1 MINKNINEQLQLF
14 ANDNYKINF
23 PEDVEGYS
31 NSELASNSEDE
42 IISVPEESVP
52 NGKSDANLRKKENTR
67 KRGSFP
73 VYRKMSEIESQPTNW
88 LWEDY
93 IAKGTFTLITG
104 EPDLGKSQITLSMT
118 AIVTTGG
125 NWPVSGEKCEE
136 GNVIILSD
144 EDNLEKT
151 IRPRLEANGANLEKI
166 HYLDGIGKVDSNSD
180 CELFNLKSNLT
191 QLETMIN
198 EIKGISM
205 IVIDPLSAY
214 LAGVDTYNNKDVRS
228 MLAPLSK
235 LAGRYDIAIVCVEH
249 PPKSSNGRAM
259 NQVGGSIAFVAASRS
274 AYLVSKDPE
283 DEERRLFLK
292 IKNNLSNYSG
302 GISFTVESHKLH
314 NGIEISKVVW
324 GDESVKITADEV
336 LAYYE
341 RTEWRMRKD
350 SHAEWLKEILADGAK
365 KVTFVEEEA
374 LKRGISEKQ
383 LRKMTEDLNIV
394 RKKTG
399 FNEGWEMSLPNS
411 NNIQEAEDTQDAL
424 LKKGAFVE

>member
-1 MINKNINEQLQLF
+1 MINKNINEQLPLF
-14 ANDNYKINF
+14 ANDNFKVNF
-23 PEDVEGYS
+23 PEDFEGESYSVPASTIVEG
-31 NSELASNSEDE
+31 
-42 IISVPEESVP
+42 IKSVPEVSVP
-52 NGKSDANLRKKENTR
+52 NGKSEANLRKKENTR
-67 KRGSFP
+67 KRGRYP
-73 VYRKMSEIESQPTNW
+73 MYRKMSDIKPQPINW
-88 LWEDY
+88 LWKDY

-104 EPDLGKSQITLSMT
+104 EPDLGKSQMTLSMT

-166 HYLDGIGKVDSNSD
+166 HYLDGIGKGDSNSD

-302 GISFTVESHKLH
+302 GISFTVESHKLP
-314 NGIEISKVVW
+314 NGIGISKVLW
-324 GDESVKITADEV
+324 GDEPVKITADKV
-336 LAYYE
+336 LAYYNQ
-341 RTEWRMRKD
+341 TEFQHKKESRKK
-350 SHAEWLKEILADGAK
+350 WLQEELADGPKNAAEVEK
-365 KVTFVEEEA
+365 KA
-374 LKRGISEKQ
+374 LTQGMTQKQ
-383 LRKMTEDLNIV
+383 LRTAKEYAGVSSDKTDFDGGWDL
-394 RKKTG
+394 
-399 FNEGWEMSLPNS
+399 SLSNPNH
-411 NNIQEAEDTQDAL
+411 NH
-424 LKKGAFVE
+424 VP

>member
-1 MINKNINEQLQLF
+1 MKDIEQNTVLPLF
-14 ANDNYKINF
+14 ESDNYKRNF
-23 PEDVEGYS
+23 PEDFEWGIY
-31 NSELASNSEDE
+31 SELSSNSEDE
-42 IISVPEESVP
+42 IISIPEVSVP
-52 NGKSDANLRKKENTR
+52 NGKSEANLRNKENTR
-67 KRGSFP
+67 KRGRYP
-73 VYRKMSEIESQPTNW
+73 MYRKMSDIKPQPINW
-88 LWEDY
+88 LWKDY

-104 EPDLGKSQITLSMT
+104 EPDLGKSQITLSMA

-125 NWPVSGEKCEE
+125 NWPVSGEKCEA

-166 HYLDGIGKVDSNSD
+166 HYLDGIGKGDSNSD

-214 LAGVDTYNNKDVRS
+214 LAGVDSYKNTDVRS

-235 LAGRYDIAIVCVEH
+235 LAERNDLAIVCVEH

-302 GISFTVESHKLH
+302 GISFTVESHKLP

-324 GDESVKITADEV
+324 GDEPVKITADEV
-336 LAYYE
+336 LAYYNQ
-341 RTEWRMRKD
+341 TEFQHKKESRKK
-350 SHAEWLKEILADGAK
+350 WLQEELADGPKNAAEVEK
-365 KVTFVEEEA
+365 KA
-374 LKRGISEKQ
+374 LTQGITEKQ
-383 LRKMTEDLNIV
+383 LRNTREYAGVSSDKTDFDGGWDL
-394 RKKTG
+394 
-399 FNEGWEMSLPNS
+399 SLSNPNH
-411 NNIQEAEDTQDAL
+411 
-424 LKKGAFVE
+424 VP

>member
-14 ANDNYKINF
+14 ANDNFKVNF
-23 PEDVEGYS
+23 HENVEGYS
-31 NSELASNSEDE
+31 NSELASNSVEE
-42 IISVPEESVP
+42 IKSVPEESVP
-52 NGKSDANLRKKENTR
+52 NGKSEANLRNKKNTR

-73 VYRKMSEIESQPTNW
+73 VYRKMSEIEPQPINW

-125 NWPVSGEKCEE
+125 NWPLRREKCEE

-166 HYLDGIGKVDSNSD
+166 HYLDGIGKGDSNSD

-302 GISFTVESHKLH
+302 GISFTVESHKLP

-324 GDESVKITADEV
+324 GDEPVKITADEV
-336 LAYYE
+336 LAYYNQ
-341 RTEWRMRKD
+341 TEFQHKKESRKKWIQ
-350 SHAEWLKEILADGAK
+350 EELADGPKNAAEVEK
-365 KVTFVEEEA
+365 KA
-374 LKRGISEKQ
+374 LTQGMTEKQ
-383 LRKMTEDLNIV
+383 LRNAKEYAGVSSDKTDFDGGWDL
-394 RKKTG
+394 
-399 FNEGWEMSLPNS
+399 SLSNPNH
-411 NNIQEAEDTQDAL
+411 
-424 LKKGAFVE
+424 VP

>member
-1 MINKNINEQLQLF
+1 MKNKNKYTELTLF
-14 ANDNYKINF
+14 ASENFEGESYSEPASTIVEKIK
-23 PEDVEGYS
+23 
-31 NSELASNSEDE
+31 
-42 IISVPEESVP
+42 SVPEESVP
-52 NGKSDANLRKKENTR
+52 TGKSEANLRNKKNNR
-67 KRGSFP
+67 KGGSFP

-166 HYLDGIGKVDSNSD
+166 HYLDGIGKGDSNSD

-341 RTEWRMRKD
+341 RTEWRMRKN

>member
-1 MINKNINEQLQLF
+1 MTNNNINEQLQLY
-14 ANDNYKINF
+14 ANDNSKVNF
-23 PEDVEGYS
+23 HEIVEGYS

-42 IISVPEESVP
+42 MISVPEESVP
-52 NGKSDANLRKKENTR
+52 TGKSEANLKNKKNTR

-73 VYRKMSEIESQPTNW
+73 VYRKMSEIEPQPINW

-166 HYLDGIGKVDSNSD
+166 HYLDGIGKGDSNSD

-302 GISFTVESHKLH
+302 GIFFTVESHKLP

-324 GDESVKITADEV
+324 GDEPVKITADEA
-336 LAYYE
+336 LAYYN
-341 RTEWRMRKD
+341 RTEFQHGKE
-350 SHAEWLKEILADGAK
+350 SHTKWLQEYLADGPK
-365 KVTFVEEEA
+365 KVKNVLEEA
-374 LKRGISEKQ
+374 QKQGISEKQ
-383 LRKMTEDLNIV
+383 LRKMTVDLNID

-399 FNEGWEMSLPNS
+399 FKGGWEMSSRDS
-411 NNIQEAEDTQDAL
+411 NNIQEGEGAQDDL
-424 LKKGAFVE
+424 

>member
-1 MINKNINEQLQLF
+1 MKH
-14 ANDNYKINF
+14 
-23 PEDVEGYS
+23 
-31 NSELASNSEDE
+31 DE
-42 IISVPEESVP
+42 IGGQHKESVP
-52 NGKSDANLRKKENTR
+52 NGKSEANLINKKNNRKG
-67 KRGSFP
+67 GSFP
-73 VYRKMSEIESQPTNW
+73 VYRKMSEIEPQPINW

-166 HYLDGIGKVDSNSD
+166 HYLDGIGKGDSNSD

-228 MLAPLSK
+228 MLAPLSN

-302 GISFTVESHKLH
+302 GISFTVESHKLP
-314 NGIEISKVVW
+314 NGIGISKVLW
-324 GDESVKITADEV
+324 GDEPVKITADEV
-336 LAYYE
+336 LAYYNQ
-341 RTEWRMRKD
+341 TEFQHKKESRKK
-350 SHAEWLKEILADGAK
+350 WLQEELADGPKNAAEVEK
-365 KVTFVEEEA
+365 KA
-374 LKRGISEKQ
+374 LTQGMTQKQ
-383 LRKMTEDLNIV
+383 LRTAKEYAGVSSDKTDFDGGWDL
-394 RKKTG
+394 
-399 FNEGWEMSLPNS
+399 SLSNPNH
-411 NNIQEAEDTQDAL
+411 NH
-424 LKKGAFVE
+424 VP

>member
-1 MINKNINEQLQLF
+1 MNNKNINEQLQLF
-14 ANDNYKINF
+14 PNDNFKMNF
-23 PEDVEGYS
+23 HENVEGYS

-42 IISVPEESVP
+42 IISIPEESVP
-52 NGKSDANLRKKENTR
+52 NGKSDANLRNKKNTR

-73 VYRKMSEIESQPTNW
+73 VYRKMSEIESQPINW

-166 HYLDGIGKVDSNSD
+166 HYLDGIGKGDSNSD

-302 GISFTVESHKLH
+302 GISFTVESHKLP

-324 GDESVKITADEV
+324 GDEPVKITADEV
-336 LAYYE
+336 LAYYNQ
-341 RTEWRMRKD
+341 TEFQ
-350 SHAEWLKEILADGAK
+350 HK
-365 KVTFVEEEA
+365 KNHVKNGF
-374 LKRGISEKQ
+374 
-383 LRKMTEDLNIV
+383 
-394 RKKTG
+394 KK
-399 FNEGWEMSLPNS
+399 S
-411 NNIQEAEDTQDAL
+411 
-424 LKKGAFVE
+424 

>member
-1 MINKNINEQLQLF
+1 MTNKNINEQLQLF
-14 ANDNYKINF
+14 ANDNFKVNF
-23 PEDVEGYS
+23 HEIVEGYS

-42 IISVPEESVP
+42 IISIPEEAVP
-52 NGKSDANLRKKENTR
+52 NGKTEANLRNKKNTR

-73 VYRKMSEIESQPTNW
+73 VYRKMSEIEPQPINW

-125 NWPVSGEKCEE
+125 NWPASSEKCEE

-166 HYLDGIGKVDSNSD
+166 HYLDGIGKGDSNSD

-228 MLAPLSK
+228 MLAPLSN

-302 GISFTVESHKLH
+302 GISFTVESHKLP

-324 GDESVKITADEV
+324 GDEPVKITADEV
-336 LAYYE
+336 LAYYNQ
-341 RTEWRMRKD
+341 TEFQHKKESRKK
-350 SHAEWLKEILADGAK
+350 WLQEELADGPKNAAEVEK
-365 KVTFVEEEA
+365 KA
-374 LKRGISEKQ
+374 LTQGMTEKQ
-383 LRKMTEDLNIV
+383 LRTAKEYAGVSSDKTDFDGGWDL
-394 RKKTG
+394 
-399 FNEGWEMSLPNS
+399 SLSNPNH
-411 NNIQEAEDTQDAL
+411 NH
-424 LKKGAFVE
+424 VP

>member
-42 IISVPEESVP
+42 IISIPEEAVP
-52 NGKSDANLRKKENTR
+52 NGKSEANLRNKKNNR
-67 KRGSFP
+67 KGGSFP
-73 VYRKMSEIESQPTNW
+73 VYRKMSEIEPQPINW

-104 EPDLGKSQITLSMT
+104 EPDLGKSQITLSMA
-118 AIVTTGG
+118 AIVTTGE
-125 NWPVSGEKCEE
+125 NWPVSGEKCEA

-151 IRPRLEANGANLEKI
+151 IRPRLEANGANLEKF
-166 HYLDGIGKVDSNSD
+166 HYLDGIGKGDSNSD

-198 EIKGISM
+198 EIKGVTM
-205 IVIDPLSAY
+205 IVVDPLSAY
-214 LAGVDTYNNKDVRS
+214 LSGVDSYKNTDVRL

-235 LAGRYDIAIVCVEH
+235 LAERHDIAIVGVEH

-283 DEERRLFLK
+283 AEERRLFLK

-302 GISFTVESHKLH
+302 GISFTVESHKLP

-324 GDESVKITADEV
+324 GDEPVKITADEV
-336 LAYYE
+336 LAYYNQ
-341 RTEWRMRKD
+341 TEFQHKKESRIK
-350 SHAEWLKEILADGAK
+350 WLQEELADGPKNAAEVEK
-365 KVTFVEEEA
+365 KA
-374 LKRGISEKQ
+374 LTQGITEKQ
-383 LRKMTEDLNIV
+383 LRNTREYAGVSSDKTDFDGGWDL
-394 RKKTG
+394 
-399 FNEGWEMSLPNS
+399 SLSNPNH
-411 NNIQEAEDTQDAL
+411 
-424 LKKGAFVE
+424 VP

>member
-1 MINKNINEQLQLF
+1 MINKNINEQLPLF
-14 ANDNYKINF
+14 ANDNFKVNF
-23 PEDVEGYS
+23 PEDFEGESY
-31 NSELASNSEDE
+31 
-42 IISVPEESVP
+42 SVPASTIVEEIKSIPEVSVP
-52 NGKSDANLRKKENTR
+52 NGKSEANLRNKKNNR
-67 KRGSFP
+67 KGGSFP
-73 VYRKMSEIESQPTNW
+73 VYRKMSEIEPQPINW

-166 HYLDGIGKVDSNSD
+166 HYLDGIGKGDSNSD

-302 GISFTVESHKLH
+302 GISFTVESHKLP
-314 NGIEISKVVW
+314 NGIGISKVLW
-324 GDESVKITADEV
+324 GDEPVKITADEV
-336 LAYYE
+336 LAYYNQ
-341 RTEWRMRKD
+341 TEFQHKKESRKK
-350 SHAEWLKEILADGAK
+350 WLQEELADGPKNAAEVEK
-365 KVTFVEEEA
+365 KA
-374 LKRGISEKQ
+374 LTQGMTQKQ
-383 LRKMTEDLNIV
+383 LRTAKEYAGVSSDKTDFDGGWDL
-394 RKKTG
+394 
-399 FNEGWEMSLPNS
+399 SLSNPNH
-411 NNIQEAEDTQDAL
+411 NH
-424 LKKGAFVE
+424 VP

>member
-1 MINKNINEQLQLF
+1 MKH
-14 ANDNYKINF
+14 
-23 PEDVEGYS
+23 
-31 NSELASNSEDE
+31 DE
-42 IISVPEESVP
+42 IGGQHKESVP
-52 NGKSDANLRKKENTR
+52 NGKSEANLKNKKNTR
-67 KRGSFP
+67 KRGRYP
-73 VYRKMSEIESQPTNW
+73 MYRKMSDIKPQPINW
-88 LWEDY
+88 LWKDY

-104 EPDLGKSQITLSMT
+104 EPDLGKSQMTLSMT

-166 HYLDGIGKVDSNSD
+166 HYLDGIGKGDSNSD

-302 GISFTVESHKLH
+302 GISFTVESHKLP
-314 NGIEISKVVW
+314 NGIGISKVLW
-324 GDESVKITADEV
+324 CDEPVKKTADEV
-336 LAYYE
+336 LAYYNQ
-341 RTEWRMRKD
+341 TEFQHKKESRKK
-350 SHAEWLKEILADGAK
+350 WLQEELADGPKNAAEVEK
-365 KVTFVEEEA
+365 KA
-374 LKRGISEKQ
+374 LTQGMTQKQ
-383 LRKMTEDLNIV
+383 LRTAKEYAGVSSDKTDFDGGWDL
-394 RKKTG
+394 
-399 FNEGWEMSLPNS
+399 SLPNP
-411 NNIQEAEDTQDAL
+411 NH
-424 LKKGAFVE
+424 VP